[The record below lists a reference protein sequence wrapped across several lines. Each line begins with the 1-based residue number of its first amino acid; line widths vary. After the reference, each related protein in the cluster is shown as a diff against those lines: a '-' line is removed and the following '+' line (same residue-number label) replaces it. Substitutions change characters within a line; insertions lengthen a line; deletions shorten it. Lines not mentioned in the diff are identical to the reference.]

1 MKLSM
6 FAKVSIGLVSTIVVA
21 AAIYLLGIRPASAD
35 ITEHERYIGELD
47 QKIAQQLQAEAL
59 VREAAQ
65 RVKEAQTKL
74 ARIEVR
80 KMPKSTIDLRNR
92 LNAWVQYHDMIR
104 EIGKKLE
111 AWPMKTGVQRL
122 YNVTLPAPPT
132 DPNALP
138 EKLMVFPIGSVQVRA
153 SSFQALLRHVERWN
167 DIPNLLVM
175 VDGLAIQG
183 TSPRLFGSYSMTVY
197 VYPKTR
203 DGQAGPPVPTAGGG
217 TGGFGAP
224 GMGAPGMGAP
234 GIAPPGGG
242 GFGSAGS
249 GRF

>member
-6 FAKVSIGLVSTIVVA
+6 FAKISIGLVSTIVVA
-21 AAIYLLGIRPASAD
+21 AAIYLLGIRPANAD
-35 ITEHERYIGELD
+35 IAEHKRYISELD
-47 QKIAQQLQAEAL
+47 QKIAQMPQARRLVEEAEL
-59 VREAAQ
+59 RVREAQA
-65 RVKEAQTKL
+65 KL

-80 KMPKSTIDLRNR
+80 RMPKSTIDLRDR

-122 YNVTLPAPPT
+122 YNVSLPAPPT

-138 EKLMVFPIGSVQVRA
+138 EKLIVFPIGSVQVRA
-153 SSFQALLRHVERWN
+153 SSFPSLLRHVERWN

-175 VDGLAIQG
+175 VDNLAIQG
-183 TSPRLFGSYSMTVY
+183 VSPQLFGSYSMTVY

-203 DGQAGPPVPTAGGG
+203 DGQAGPPVPTAGSGG
-217 TGGFGAP
+217 GVGGLGAPAGFGAP
-224 GMGAPGMGAP
+224 GMA
-234 GIAPPGGG
+234 APPGGG
-242 GFGSAGS
+242 GFGSASG